1 MIKVLA
7 IDDEPLAL
15 RQLAAY
21 IKKVDFLELRGQCQS
36 TVEAKAIMDRE
47 PIDALFIDINMPDV
61 NGMDFVKSLDTS
73 PLVVFTTAYSDYAI
87 EGYKVNAVDY
97 LLKPFSMADFKKA
110 AEKVQ
115 QQYNLRHQEPVISQ
129 IDDDD
134 SLFFKT
140 EHRIVRIKID
150 DIRYIEGMSEYLKI
164 HTEGRNK
171 PVIVLLSMKKLED
184 RLPKSKFMRI
194 HRSFIINLS
203 KIQEVLKNRV
213 VMDEETNI
221 PVGDL
226 YKDAFNSY
234 IESKFLGK

>member
-21 IKKVDFLELRGQCQS
+21 INKMDFLELRGQCQS
-36 TVEAKAIMDRE
+36 ASEAKAIMEQE

-97 LLKPFSMADFKKA
+97 LLKPFSLADFKKA

-134 SLFFKT
+134 TLFFKT

-164 HTEGRNK
+164 HTEGRSK

>member
-61 NGMDFVKSLDTS
+61 NGMDFIKSLDAS
-73 PLVVFTTAYSDYAI
+73 PLVVFTTAYNSYAI

-97 LLKPFSMADFKKA
+97 LLKPFSLADFKKA

-184 RLPKSKFMRI
+184 RLPKNKFMRI

>member
-21 IKKVDFLELRGQCQS
+21 INKVDFLELRGQCQS
-36 TVEAKAIMDRE
+36 AAEAKAIMDEE

-61 NGMDFVKSLDTS
+61 NGMDFVKSLDVA
-73 PLVVFTTAYSDYAI
+73 PIVVFTTAYSDYAI
-87 EGYKVNAVDY
+87 DGYKVNAVDY
-97 LLKPFSMADFKKA
+97 LLKPFSLADFRKA
-110 AEKVQ
+110 ADKVKE
-115 QQYNLRHQEPVISQ
+115 QYDLRHQEPIVSQ
-129 IDDDD
+129 VDDDD

-140 EHRIVRIKID
+140 EHRIVRVKID

-164 HTEGRNK
+164 HTEGRQK
-171 PVIVLLSMKKLED
+171 PVIVLLSMKKLEV

-203 KIQEVLKNRV
+203 KIQEVIKNLV
-213 VMDEETNI
+213 IMDEDTNL

-226 YKDAFNSY
+226 YKDAFSNY
-234 IESKFLGK
+234 IDSKFLGK

>member
-36 TVEAKAIMDRE
+36 TVEAKAIMEQE

-61 NGMDFVKSLDTS
+61 NGMDFIKSLDAS
-73 PLVVFTTAYSDYAI
+73 PLVVFTTAYSSYAI

-164 HTEGRNK
+164 HTEGRSK
-171 PVIVLLSMKKLED
+171 PVIVLLSMKKLKD